1 MELKELSLSGLK
13 LLRPKVF
20 HDDRGFFKESYR
32 KPLYESCGID
42 CEFVQD
48 NHSYSKGGTVRGMH
62 FQAKP
67 GQAKLISVLEGEIF
81 DVIVDIRP
89 DSPTFRKWE
98 GVYLKSDQHE
108 QLFIP
113 IGFAHGFCVL
123 SDTAHVVYK
132 VSSVYDPLEEK
143 GFRFD
148 DPSIAIHWPIANP
161 ILSPRD
167 LRAPSFEEA
176 VR

>member
-62 FQAKP
+62 FQARP
-67 GQAKLISVLEGEIF
+67 GQAKLISVVEGEIF
-81 DVIVDIRP
+81 DVIFVP
-89 DSPTFRKWE
+89 
-98 GVYLKSDQHE
+98 
-108 QLFIP
+108 IP
-113 IGFAHGFCVL
+113 PPFENG
-123 SDTAHVVYK
+123 
-132 VSSVYDPLEEK
+132 K
-143 GFRFD
+143 GC
-148 DPSIAIHWPIANP
+148 I
-161 ILSPRD
+161 
-167 LRAPSFEEA
+167 
-176 VR
+176 